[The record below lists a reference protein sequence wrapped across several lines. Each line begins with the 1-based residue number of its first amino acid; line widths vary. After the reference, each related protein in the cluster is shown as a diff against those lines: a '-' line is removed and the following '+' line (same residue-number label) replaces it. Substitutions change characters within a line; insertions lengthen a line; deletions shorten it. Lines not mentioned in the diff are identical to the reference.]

1 MKSKQF
7 IPERL
12 IEARE
17 IRGYTKADLAR
28 FLSVSRQAI
37 SQFEKGTTQPGSS
50 TLIALTRI
58 LRVPLDYFFTI
69 RPRESTRTS
78 PIYFRKRNAA
88 TKISRIQGS
97 RFEEWFADINEYLLR
112 YFDFPEIRILD
123 YSAEPSSIVEDDIEE
138 IALSLR
144 QHWGLGQG
152 PISNMT
158 RLVENNG
165 FMLGRTKLSGLMDSY
180 SCWRTNGRA
189 NIIITNSAISSVRY
203 RFDIAHE
210 LGHLVLHR
218 HIDEHEFEAPEN
230 HKLFEDQ
237 ANAFASA
244 FLMPANAFAKDFL
257 SASLDALIYLKKRWL
272 VSIQAIALR
281 CFNLSLISESQ
292 KDYVFK
298 KLSLMDG
305 RKKEPLDN
313 EIPIEVPV
321 LLSRSLQILIE
332 KGIATQEQLLS
343 DLNLPVQELADLS
356 NLNEDIFN
364 RDNVTR
370 LELKDSL

>member
-1 MKSKQF
+1 MINKQF

-28 FLSVSRQAI
+28 FLGLSRQAI
-37 SQFEKGTTQPGSS
+37 SQFEKGTTLPGSS
-50 TLIALTRI
+50 TLIALTRV
-58 LRVPLDYFFTI
+58 LRMPLDYFFTN
-69 RPRESTRTS
+69 RPRSSTRTS

-97 RFEEWFADINEYLLR
+97 RLEEWFADINEYLSQ
-112 YFDFPEIRILD
+112 YFDFPEIRMLD
-123 YSAEPSSIVEDDIEE
+123 YNNEPSTIVDDDIEE
-138 IALSLR
+138 IALQLR
-144 QHWGLGQG
+144 QYWGLGQG

-158 RLVENNG
+158 RLIENNG
-165 FMLGRTKLSGLMDSY
+165 FMLGRIKLSGLMDSY
-180 SCWRTNGRA
+180 SCWREARA
-189 NIIITNSAISSVRY
+189 NIIITNAAISSVRY

-210 LGHLVLHR
+210 LGHLILHR
-218 HIDEHEFEAPEN
+218 HIDEHEFEDSEN

-244 FLMPANAFAKDFL
+244 FLMPATAFAKDFL
-257 SASLDALIYLKKRWL
+257 SSTLDALIYLKKRWL
-272 VSIQAIALR
+272 VSIQAIAMR
-281 CFNLSLISESQ
+281 CLDLSLISETQ

-313 EIPIEVPV
+313 EIPIENPV
-321 LLSRSLQILIE
+321 LLSRSLGILIE
-332 KGIATQEQLLS
+332 KGIATQEQLLA
-343 DLNLPVQELADLS
+343 DLSLPVQELADLS
-356 NLNEDIFN
+356 NLNPDIFD
-364 RDNVTR
+364 RDNVIG
-370 LELKDSL
+370 LKLKDSP